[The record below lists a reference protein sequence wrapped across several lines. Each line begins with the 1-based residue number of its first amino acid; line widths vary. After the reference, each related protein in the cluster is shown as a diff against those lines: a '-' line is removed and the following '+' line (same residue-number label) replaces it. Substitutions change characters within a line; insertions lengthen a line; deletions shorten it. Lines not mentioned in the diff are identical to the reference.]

1 MSTVAPEPEPAAGAR
16 ETPAETRP
24 DVAGPAPDSAPEA
37 AGGGDP
43 PARAASD
50 AGAPNVVMT
59 VESVTYDLGEAA
71 PVVRLLEAEAPY
83 RSLEVPIAL
92 PEAVAL
98 ANALENRAGR
108 RPSTHELFTTVLG
121 ELRGEIVAARVA
133 RVDNGVFF
141 GELVLMTP
149 RGRRVVD
156 CRVSDALILAL
167 RQPVVAPVLCEA
179 DVLSA
184 ADPT

>member
-1 MSTVAPEPEPAAGAR
+1 MSTVTPEPEP
-16 ETPAETRP
+16 TT
-24 DVAGPAPDSAPEA
+24 EA
-37 AGGGDP
+37 AEE
-43 PARAASD
+43 PAAVAPAD
-50 AGAPNVVMT
+50 AGAPESAPAAPVAEPEGTRTAGDAGTPNIVMT
-59 VESVTYDLGEAA
+59 VESVTYDLADAA

-83 RSLEVPIAL
+83 RALEVPIAL

-98 ANALENRAGR
+98 AHALENRSGR

-121 ELRGEIVAARVA
+121 ELRGEVVAARIA
-133 RVDNGVFF
+133 RVENGVFF

-149 RGRRVVD
+149 RGRRVID

-184 ADPT
+184 VDPT

>member
-1 MSTVAPEPEPAAGAR
+1 MSTPPPEPQPAAEALEPTDAALSLSAAAPVPPEAGEGDGAGAR
-16 ETPAETRP
+16 
-24 DVAGPAPDSAPEA
+24 
-37 AGGGDP
+37 
-43 PARAASD
+43 ASGD

-59 VESVTYDLGEAA
+59 VESVTYDLAETA

-92 PEAVAL
+92 PEAIAL
-98 ANALENRAGR
+98 AHALENRAGR
-108 RPSTHELFTTVLG
+108 RPSTHELFATVLG
-121 ELRGEIVAARVA
+121 ELRGEVVAARIA
-133 RVDNGVFF
+133 RVENGVYF

-149 RGRRVVD
+149 RGRRVID